1 MVHARVRLGV
11 KTGTV
16 ARAGPVKM
24 EIETMEAS
32 ALTPDYLR
40 SLSFLVTAV

>member
-1 MVHARVRLGV
+1 MLYVRVGLGV

-24 EIETMEAS
+24 YLGGNEAS
-32 ALTPDYLR
+32 ALTRL
-40 SLSFLVTAV
+40 TCGA